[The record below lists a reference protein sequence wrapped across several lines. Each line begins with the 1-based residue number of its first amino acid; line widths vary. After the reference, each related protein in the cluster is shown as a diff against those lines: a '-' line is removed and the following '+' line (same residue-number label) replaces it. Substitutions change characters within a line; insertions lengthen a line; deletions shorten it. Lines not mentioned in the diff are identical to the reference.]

1 MGKEKNDIVVFQA
14 KNGAIELKGDF
25 IKETVWAN
33 QAQIAEIFGVDRTVV
48 TKHVSNIFKD
58 NELKKSVVCAKFAH
72 TTKHG
77 AIEGKTQ
84 IKLTVFYNLDIIL
97 AVGYRVKSSVATKF
111 RQWTTKT
118 LKSHIVDGYSINP
131 SRISKNYE
139 KFLKAVEDVKNL
151 LPQGSV

>member
-1 MGKEKNDIVVFQA
+1 
-14 KNGAIELKGDF
+14 
-25 IKETVWAN
+25 
-33 QAQIAEIFGVDRTVV
+33 
-48 TKHVSNIFKD
+48 
-58 NELKKSVVCAKFAH
+58 VVCAKFAH